1 MRWPVAVILD
11 MLGSGMSNAQI
22 LEEHPELEPDDIKA
36 ALYYAQLAVSG
47 QTTQEVA

>member
-1 MRWPVAVILD
+1 
-11 MLGSGMSNAQI
+11 MLGSGMSNAEI
-22 LEEHPELEPDDIKA
+22 MEEHPELEADDIKA